1 MLLSH
6 LKAPPNEYTLL
17 IADHA
22 LTRGYDYILLSL
34 LDRKELGEDN
44 PYTKGII

>member
-6 LKAPPNEYTLL
+6 LKASPNEYTLL

-22 LTRGYDYILLSL
+22 LTRGYDYILSL
-34 LDRKELGEDN
+34 LDGKELGEDN